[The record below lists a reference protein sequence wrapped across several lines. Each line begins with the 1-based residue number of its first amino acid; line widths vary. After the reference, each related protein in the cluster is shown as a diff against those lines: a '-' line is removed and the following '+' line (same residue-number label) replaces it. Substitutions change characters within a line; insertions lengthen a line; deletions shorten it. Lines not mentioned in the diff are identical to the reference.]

1 MEQPWPAPTDEPR
14 FVFQT
19 VPWHAVFGND
29 RPVEVE
35 IGCGRGAFLVASAAS
50 NPDRNFFGLE
60 CAERLAGTAQAAI
73 EKARLT
79 NARVLHCDA
88 RCVIRH
94 LIQPRAVA
102 AYHLYF
108 PDPWWKRRHHKRRI
122 YAGGLAADLARTL
135 EPAGR
140 VHLATDVPELL
151 TAMTQRFMEAGLQS
165 TPSSHRAP
173 LTRFARRCI
182 DVGRPVYQ
190 ATFAHQQGTSLRRPG
205 SQEMS

>member
-1 MEQPWPAPTDEPR
+1 MTAPRIRVFRDELVEQPWHVLTDEPR
-14 FVFQT
+14 SVFQT
-19 VPWHAVFGND
+19 VPWYAVFGNN

-60 CAERLAGTAQAAI
+60 RAVRLAGTAQAAI
-73 EKARLT
+73 EKASLT

-108 PDPWWKRRHHKRRI
+108 PDPWWKRRHHRRRI
-122 YAGGLAADLARTL
+122 YAGGLATDLARTL

-151 TAMTQRFMEAGLQS
+151 AAMTQRFMEAGLQS
-165 TPSSHRAP
+165 TPLSQRAP
-173 LTRFARRCI
+173 LTSFARRCI
-182 DVGRPVYQ
+182 EVGRPVYQ
-190 ATFAHQQGTSLRRPG
+190 ATFAHQ
-205 SQEMS
+205 

>member
-1 MEQPWPAPTDEPR
+1 MEQPWRAPTDEPR
-14 FVFQT
+14 FLFQT
-19 VPWHAVFGND
+19 VPWRAVFGND

-35 IGCGRGAFLVASAAS
+35 IGCGRGVFLIPSAAS
-50 NPDRNFFGLE
+50 DPGRNFFGLE
-60 CAERLAGTAQAAI
+60 CAARLAGTAQAAI
-73 EKARLT
+73 EKARLP

-94 LIQPRAVA
+94 LIQPHAVA

-122 YAGGLAADLARTL
+122 YAGSLAVDLARTL

-151 TAMTQRFMEAGLQS
+151 AAMTQRFIEAGLQW
-165 TPSSHRAP
+165 TPLSHRAL
-173 LTRFARRCI
+173 LTRSARRCI

-190 ATFAHQQGTSLRRPG
+190 ATFAPQ
-205 SQEMS
+205 